1 MAETAR
7 ELTDADFG
15 DAVREGVAL
24 VDFHGT
30 YCPPCKLL
38 DPVIET
44 LAERYAGRALVAK
57 INIDDN
63 SEAAADNAVEDIP
76 TILLFRDGEEKA
88 RLFGAQSEKTLQ
100 AELDKLLAR
109 P

>member
-1 MAETAR
+1 MGEFIR

-15 DAVREGVAL
+15 EAIQSGVAL

-38 DPVIET
+38 DPVIEQ
-44 LAERYAGRALVAK
+44 LAADYAGRALVAK

-63 SEAAADNAVEDIP
+63 AEAAVDNAVEDIP
-76 TILLFRDGEEKA
+76 TLILFKNGTEAA
-88 RLFGAQSEKTLQ
+88 RLFGAQNAKTLA
-100 AELDKLLAR
+100 AELDKLLS
-109 P
+109 